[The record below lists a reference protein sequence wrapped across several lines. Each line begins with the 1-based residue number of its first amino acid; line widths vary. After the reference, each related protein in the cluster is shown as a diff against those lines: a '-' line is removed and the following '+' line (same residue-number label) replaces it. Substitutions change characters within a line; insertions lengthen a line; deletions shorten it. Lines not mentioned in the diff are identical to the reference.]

1 MLQLIRLSKDFAGN
15 PLFTNISWHLKK
27 GERVALVGENG
38 AGKSTLMKIIAGL
51 AEPSDGEIQ
60 FARGARAAY
69 LPQDGII
76 TSGCLLFHEARSA
89 FGELLAMEEEL
100 HRLGQE
106 LERLPHDSPEHEQ
119 LLHRYGELQEQF
131 RHRGGYTMESEIG
144 TVLKGLGFT
153 QDDWY
158 RDCGEFSGGW
168 QMRIALARLLLQK
181 PDVLLLDEPTN
192 HLDIEARNWLEEY
205 LCSYPGSVILVSHD
219 RFFMDQV
226 CSRIAEVWNHAIS
239 DYHCSY
245 SRYLVQREERV
256 SALREAKRIQDEE
269 VEKTEDFIRRFRY
282 QANKASLVQSRIK
295 QLEKVERIVIPPD
308 RKRIRFHFPDAPKSG
323 KIVMEL
329 KGLTKAYD
337 SHVVL
342 NRIDFVA
349 EKGERIALVGHNGAG
364 KSTLMSV
371 LAGSA
376 FQGGERIVGHNVA
389 MDYFAQDQANV
400 LDTSRSAWDELYADA
415 PYDMVP
421 RLRDILG
428 AFLFSGD
435 DIHKKVG
442 VLSGGE
448 RNRLA
453 LAKMLLRP
461 SNLLLMDE
469 PTNHLDLF
477 SKEVLL
483 DALKSF
489 DGTVVFVSHDRYFVN
504 GLATRIVEVE
514 GGGLTN
520 YFGDYEYY
528 LEKKEKDLAGAAP
541 AGAQKGRQNF
551 LQPDDVGE
559 IARTKTYSPS
569 ALPELPKEE
578 RKKGREEEKQRKRED
593 QARQKKMGEIEAE
606 ISRTEKE
613 IARLE
618 QEMNAP
624 GFFDDPERGV
634 EAGERHAALNER
646 LEGLYGEWEGLS
658 G

>member
-1 MLQLIRLSKDFAGN
+1 MLHLKELSKDFAGN
-15 PLFTNISWHLKK
+15 PLFAGISWHLKK

-51 AEPSDGEIQ
+51 AEPSSGEIQ

-69 LPQDGII
+69 LPQDGIV

-100 HRLGQE
+100 HALGLQLE
-106 LERLPHDSPEHEQ
+106 LVPHDAPEHDQMLE
-119 LLHRYGELQEQF
+119 RYGELQEQF
-131 RHRGGYTMESEIG
+131 RHRGGYTMEAEIG
-144 TVLKGLGFT
+144 TVLKGLGFA

-168 QMRIALARLLLQK
+168 QMRIALARLLLQR

-226 CSRIAEVWNHAIS
+226 CSRIAEVWNHTIA

-269 VEKTEDFIRRFRY
+269 VAKTEDFIRRFRY

-295 QLEKVERIVIPPD
+295 QLEKVERIVIPPE

-329 KGLTKAYD
+329 KGLTKSYG
-337 SHVVL
+337 SHTVL
-342 NRIDFVA
+342 NSIDLTV
-349 EKGERIALVGHNGAG
+349 EKGERVALVGHNGAG

-371 LAGSA
+371 LAGTE
-376 FQGGERIVGHNVA
+376 FQGGERVIGHNVI
-389 MDYFAQDQANV
+389 MDYFAQDQADV
-400 LDTSRSAWDELYADA
+400 LDFSRSAWDELYVDA
-415 PYDMVP
+415 PYEMVP
-421 RLRDILG
+421 KLRDILG
-428 AFLFSGD
+428 AFLFTGD

-483 DALKSF
+483 DALRDF
-489 DGTVVFVSHDRYFVN
+489 DGTLVFVSHDRYFVN

-514 GGGLTN
+514 GGGVEN
-520 YFGDYEYY
+520 YYGDYEYY
-528 LEKKEKDLAGAAP
+528 LSKKELPGGGSEKSVAVAAGTPAAT
-541 AGAQKGRQNF
+541 AGSSV
-551 LQPDDVGE
+551 P
-559 IARTKTYSPS
+559 TP
-569 ALPELPKEE
+569 LPVMEKED
-578 RKKGREEEKQRKRED
+578 RKRGREEEKQRKRED
-593 QARQKKMGEIEAE
+593 EKRQKRLGEI
-606 ISRTEKE
+606 EKE
-613 IARLE
+613 IARTESEVARLE
-618 QEMNAP
+618 AEMGQP
-624 GFFDDPERGV
+624 GFFDDPERGK
-634 EAGERHAALNER
+634 AGGERHATLNAR
-646 LEGLYGEWEGLS
+646 LEELYGEWGSLS

>member
-1 MLQLIRLSKDFAGN
+1 MLHLKQLSKDFAGN
-15 PLFTNISWHLKK
+15 PLFTDISWHLKK

-51 AEPSDGEIQ
+51 TEPSSGEIQ
-60 FARGARAAY
+60 FARGARASY
-69 LPQDGII
+69 LPQDGIV
-76 TSGCLLFHEARSA
+76 TSGCQLFHEARSA
-89 FGELLAMEEEL
+89 FGELLAMEQEL
-100 HRLGQE
+100 HQLGQE
-106 LERLPHDSPEHEQ
+106 LERFSHDSPEHDQ
-119 LLHRYGELQEQF
+119 LLQRYGELQEQF

-144 TVLKGLGFT
+144 TVLKGLGFS

-168 QMRIALARLLLQK
+168 QMRIALARLLLQR

-226 CSRIAEVWNHAIS
+226 CSRVAEVWNHTIS
-239 DYHCSY
+239 DYHCIY

-269 VEKTEDFIRRFRY
+269 VEKVEDFIRRFRY

-295 QLEKVERIVIPPD
+295 HLEKVERIVIPPE

-337 SHVVL
+337 RHVVL
-342 NRIDFVA
+342 DRINLVI
-349 EKGERIALVGHNGAG
+349 EKGERVALVGHNGAG

-371 LAGSA
+371 LAGA
-376 FQGGERIVGHNVA
+376 TFQDGQRIMGHNVS

-400 LDTSRSAWDELYADA
+400 LDSSRSAWDELYADA

-421 RLRDILG
+421 KLRDILG

-435 DIHKKVG
+435 DINKKVG

-483 DALKSF
+483 DALRSF
-489 DGTVVFVSHDRYFVN
+489 DGTLVFVSHDRYFVN

-514 GGGLTN
+514 GGILTE

-528 LEKKEKDLAGAAP
+528 LEKKAGEQRAIPIAQPRTSGAETRVASGEPAPLPVFEKAERLRDREE
-541 AGAQKGRQNF
+541 QKRQKREDEKRQK
-551 LQPDDVGE
+551 LMVE
-559 IARTKTYSPS
+559 TEKKIARTESS
-569 ALPELPKEE
+569 IALLEE
-578 RKKGREEEKQRKRED
+578 DMAQ
-593 QARQKKMGEIEAE
+593 
-606 ISRTEKE
+606 
-613 IARLE
+613 
-618 QEMNAP
+618 P
-624 GFFDDPERGV
+624 GFFDDPERGK
-634 EAGERHAALNER
+634 EAGERHAALNEQ
-646 LEGLYGEWEGLS
+646 LEQLYAEWEGLS